1 MIKIG
6 VDIGGTFTD
15 VVCLKDNKAL
25 YSTKVSSTPKDLIEG
40 IVKGVKRTQDI
51 VKFEYNEIERFI
63 HGTTIATNVTLEK
76 KGATVGVLMTEGFRD
91 VLEIG
96 RIHRTEI
103 YNLFI
108 DEQTPTFLAPR
119 RLRFEVKERI
129 DPNGVIIQKLDEID
143 LIEKLMLMKERF
155 EVESIAV
162 CYLFSY
168 KNPAHEVRTKEI
180 VKDKYPEIAVSL
192 SCEVDPTFREYE
204 RLCMTAFDA
213 YVKPKVGRY
222 LAELEGQLKKMG
234 IKVGLQIMQSS
245 GGITSPEVISE
256 KPAVLF
262 LSGPAGGVIG
272 GSFAGRQSGI
282 RDVITLDMGGTS
294 CDVSLVKNGRPLLSR
309 EGKIFIY
316 PMRTRMVDVNTIGA
330 GGGSIA
336 WIDAGGG
343 LRVGPQSA
351 GAEPGPACYRSGG
364 KSPTVTDASLVLGYL
379 NPDYFAGGD
388 IILDKRKAMTTI
400 ERISKRLGLDISTAA
415 FGIHRIVNS
424 NMANQIR
431 LVSIARGYDPR
442 RFALVLLGGAG
453 PVHGGALI
461 QELGIS
467 TAIVPQTPGVLSAFG
482 LLIGDVEHHASKTYL
497 TKANDVNISEIK
509 SIFAEIE
516 AENEMKMKIDKIPLT
531 DINVYRSADMRCVGQ
546 SYEIEIPI
554 GLEELNDKSLS
565 EIISGFHDSHKLTYG
580 HSDPSMPIEFVNL
593 RVTHSFSLPE
603 PHLQKTDKGT
613 FSIDDAGKGFRDAFF
628 GKSFGYLKT
637 PIYDRDKLPQGENL
651 NGPVIIEQVDTTT
664 VIYPGQNCH
673 VDESGNIIIEQERG
687 DENRSNHS

>member
-119 RLRFEVKERI
+119 KLRFEVKERI

-143 LIEKLMLMKERF
+143 LIEKLMQMKERF

-168 KNPAHEVRTKEI
+168 KNPTHEVRTKEI
-180 VKDKYPEIAVSL
+180 IKDKFPEIAVSL

-245 GGITSPEVISE
+245 GGITSPEVIRE

-309 EGKIFIY
+309 EGMIFIY

-351 GAEPGPACYRSGG
+351 GAEPGPACYRRGG

-388 IILDKRKAMTTI
+388 IILDKRK
-400 ERISKRLGLDISTAA
+400 
-415 FGIHRIVNS
+415 
-424 NMANQIR
+424 
-431 LVSIARGYDPR
+431 
-442 RFALVLLGGAG
+442 
-453 PVHGGALI
+453 
-461 QELGIS
+461 
-467 TAIVPQTPGVLSAFG
+467 
-482 LLIGDVEHHASKTYL
+482 
-497 TKANDVNISEIK
+497 
-509 SIFAEIE
+509 
-516 AENEMKMKIDKIPLT
+516 
-531 DINVYRSADMRCVGQ
+531 
-546 SYEIEIPI
+546 
-554 GLEELNDKSLS
+554 
-565 EIISGFHDSHKLTYG
+565 
-580 HSDPSMPIEFVNL
+580 
-593 RVTHSFSLPE
+593 
-603 PHLQKTDKGT
+603 
-613 FSIDDAGKGFRDAFF
+613 
-628 GKSFGYLKT
+628 
-637 PIYDRDKLPQGENL
+637 
-651 NGPVIIEQVDTTT
+651 
-664 VIYPGQNCH
+664 
-673 VDESGNIIIEQERG
+673 
-687 DENRSNHS
+687 